1 MNFLLVKQGEETEAS
16 RTQLVYH
23 MRTMQ
28 RIFDQA
34 SDDHRMSSHM

>member
-1 MNFLLVKQGEETEAS
+1 MNFLLVKQGKKTQAS

-23 MRTMQ
+23 MRTVQ

-34 SDDHRMSSHM
+34 DNDHRMSSHM